1 LPKAGETLSSLK
13 FLKNPGG
20 KGANQAVAAA
30 KLGSTVSMI
39 GIVGADD
46 YGTELINGLRAS
58 GVNVE
63 GVSRCE
69 TTETGMAFIN
79 VNSAGENNIVLV
91 PGSNNKVSTTLIDE
105 MIPIIEEHDLIILQ
119 LEIPIHVVEY
129 VIKLAQK
136 LNKKV
141 IL

>member
-1 LPKAGETLSSLK
+1 
-13 FLKNPGG
+13 
-20 KGANQAVAAA
+20 
-30 KLGSTVSMI
+30 
-39 GIVGADD
+39 
-46 YGTELINGLRAS
+46 
-58 GVNVE
+58 
-63 GVSRCE
+63 
-69 TTETGMAFIN
+69 
-79 VNSAGENNIVLV
+79 VLV

-141 IL
+141 ILNPAPALEISSEALRGVDTLIPNETELHLLTAMPIETMEDIEA